1 MRATEFEFRQRSW
14 IVTTIYLL
22 GLSFFQ
28 FDHVDVVQYLVDR
41 TVGRGALRADLLA
54 HVILGAGALLLF
66 LAAGVRTWAAAY
78 LRSNVV
84 QDPSMHLEA
93 IVPDGPYRHLRN
105 PLYLGSIL
113 MAFGIGL
120 LVSRTGFLFL
130 TIGLTI
136 FFLRLIGLEEAKL
149 EREQGERYRE
159 YCRWVPRIWPSL
171 KPRLPSGGVTPQW
184 GQAFLGEIHMWGF
197 LVGMTAFAITL
208 NQRVAWWIVGTAVV
222 LYAVRSYVVSA
233 RRNRAPL
240 R

>member
-1 MRATEFEFRQRSW
+1 
-14 IVTTIYLL
+14 
-22 GLSFFQ
+22 
-28 FDHVDVVQYLVDR
+28 
-41 TVGRGALRADLLA
+41 
-54 HVILGAGALLLF
+54 
-66 LAAGVRTWAAAY
+66 
-78 LRSNVV
+78 
-84 QDPSMHLEA
+84 
-93 IVPDGPYRHLRN
+93 
-105 PLYLGSIL
+105 